1 MHAVIPPTATHKFI
15 CGTKGTSAIEKT
27 QYEQAYLLPGST
39 TALERGPWA
48 EWRVLT
54 NQRLR
59 MRSAHPEKPCMERTS
74 GQVRSKS
81 QHKFKQENCSD
92 KEVEVKYVLVTQP
105 RGFLTRKCCRM
116 LLLSKLLAK
125 QDNDL
130 NWRSI
135 LKENCYIQP
144 TFLNPATCSCSVK
157 NWEGAVKVTNYMIP
171 NEVSWWEASLG
182 TWREVP
188 LKESCFNKLGK
199 GVSLHTPIHTFT

>member
-1 MHAVIPPTATHKFI
+1 
-15 CGTKGTSAIEKT
+15 
-27 QYEQAYLLPGST
+27 
-39 TALERGPWA
+39 
-48 EWRVLT
+48 
-54 NQRLR
+54 

-130 NWRSI
+130 N
-135 LKENCYIQP
+135 
-144 TFLNPATCSCSVK
+144 
-157 NWEGAVKVTNYMIP
+157 
-171 NEVSWWEASLG
+171 
-182 TWREVP
+182 
-188 LKESCFNKLGK
+188 
-199 GVSLHTPIHTFT
+199 